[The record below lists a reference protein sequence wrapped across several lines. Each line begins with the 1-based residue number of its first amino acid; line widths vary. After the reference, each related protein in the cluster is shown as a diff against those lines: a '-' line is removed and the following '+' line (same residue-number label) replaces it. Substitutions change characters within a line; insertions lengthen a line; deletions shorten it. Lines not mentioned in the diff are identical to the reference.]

1 MGDFIQV
8 TASAPGKVILFGE
21 HAVVY
26 GKPAIAVAVNR
37 LAHVKITERTDPRIY
52 VEIVGL
58 KVKAY
63 LNLENETIKILDNQ
77 PNNTGL
83 LRYVLNALKIIHA
96 RVQSTINTE
105 STLNTGL
112 DVTVEIEMPVGSGL
126 GSSAAVTVAT
136 LAAAGR
142 YHEVNLEVDEIASLA
157 HQVELE
163 VQGGAASSIDTTL
176 STYGGAIYLSRDAEK
191 LVKLPL
197 TWEMPLVIGHTQ
209 REGNTGELVG
219 SVRRKKESYPSI
231 INPLLQSIE
240 EVTEEARKAL
250 LKRDD
255 KKLGDLMNINHGLL
269 DALGVNTLALS
280 RMVYLARQKGALG
293 SKITGGGGGGSI
305 VAYCPGKIDEVVN
318 ELQMVEQAFPVKL
331 SGEGVR
337 CNLIE

>member
-37 LAHVKITERTDPRIY
+37 LTHVKITERTDPQIC

-77 PNNTGL
+77 SNTGL
-83 LRYVLNALKIIHA
+83 LRYVLKALKIIHA
-96 RVQSTINTE
+96 RAQSTISTE

-142 YHEVNLEVDEIASLA
+142 YHAVNLEVDEIASLA

-163 VQGGAASSIDTTL
+163 VQGAASPIDTTL

-197 TWEMPLVIGHTQ
+197 NWEMPLVIGHTQ
-209 REGNTGELVG
+209 REGNTGKLVG
-219 SVRRKKESYPSI
+219 SVHRKKESYPSI

-250 LKRDD
+250 LEKDD

-269 DALGVNTLALS
+269 DALGVNTPALS

-293 SKITGGGGGGSI
+293 SKITGAGGGGSI
-305 VAYCPGKIDEVVN
+305 IAYCPGKIDEVVN
-318 ELQMVEQAFPVKL
+318 ELQMIEQAFPVKL

-337 CNLIE
+337 CNLIG